1 MISSLTRCADK
12 EYRKAVHFLETLRI
26 RRFKLL
32 ESGYT
37 VRLDMNML
45 YLTCSDDIAQSM
57 ESFIRESSE
66 TVKNVLERY
75 TDNLRCA
82 ALPPD
87 ITPYSL
93 QLLVLLRPPSRSY
106 VCTRAVP
113 WT

>member
-1 MISSLTRCADK
+1 MISLTLCTDK

-26 RRFKLL
+26 RRVKLL

-37 VRLDMNML
+37 VRLDMKVL
-45 YLTCSDDIAQSM
+45 HRTRSEVVTQSM

-66 TVKNVLERY
+66 TVKNILERY

-82 ALPPD
+82 ALPPN

-93 QLLVLLRPPSRSY
+93 RLLVLLRPPSRNY
-106 VCTRAVP
+106 VLTRAVL